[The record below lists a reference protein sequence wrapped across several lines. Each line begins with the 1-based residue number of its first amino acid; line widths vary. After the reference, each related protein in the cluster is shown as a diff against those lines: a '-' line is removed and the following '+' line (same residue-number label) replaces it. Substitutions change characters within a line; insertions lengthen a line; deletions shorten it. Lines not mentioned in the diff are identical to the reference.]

1 MQTYS
6 HAIINATLGKQLEKR
21 GVRPMYW
28 ALVLG
33 SLMPDAPLTVLT
45 LNYWYNIRAELG
57 AGASPEQL
65 FGERYDAL
73 YFGDPVWITSHA
85 LMHAPLMIALWLLIG
100 WFSGFRQGKTWGKW
114 VFWFAVGNAL
124 HSLLDIPTH
133 AGDGPLL
140 LYPFNWS
147 LRYDSP
153 VSYWDPQ
160 RYGTIFAPLE
170 HLLDVLLIG
179 YLVFDGIIKPR
190 REKRKNK
197 QAEAA
202 AVGD

>member
-73 YFGDPVWITSHA
+73 YFGDPV
-85 LMHAPLMIALWLLIG
+85 
-100 WFSGFRQGKTWGKW
+100 
-114 VFWFAVGNAL
+114 
-124 HSLLDIPTH
+124 
-133 AGDGPLL
+133 
-140 LYPFNWS
+140 
-147 LRYDSP
+147 
-153 VSYWDPQ
+153 
-160 RYGTIFAPLE
+160 
-170 HLLDVLLIG
+170 
-179 YLVFDGIIKPR
+179 
-190 REKRKNK
+190 
-197 QAEAA
+197 
-202 AVGD
+202 

>member
-6 HAIINATLGKQLEKR
+6 HAIINAALGKQLEKR

-33 SLMPDAPLTVLT
+33 SLMPDVPLTILT
-45 LNYWYNIRAELG
+45 FNYWYNIRGELG

-73 YFGDPVWITSHA
+73 YFSDPVWVTGHS
-85 LMHAPLMIALWLLIG
+85 LMHAPLMIALWMLIG
-100 WFSGFRQGKTWGKW
+100 WFFGFRQGKKWGQW

-140 LYPFNWS
+140 LFPFDWS

-153 VSYWDPQ
+153 VSYWDPAY
-160 RYGTIFAPLE
+160 YGRIFAPLE
-170 HLLDVLLIG
+170 HLLDLLLIG
-179 YLVFDGIIKPR
+179 YLVYDGIIKPR
-190 REKRKNK
+190 REKRKNA
-197 QAEAA
+197 QSEAITPA
-202 AVGD
+202 